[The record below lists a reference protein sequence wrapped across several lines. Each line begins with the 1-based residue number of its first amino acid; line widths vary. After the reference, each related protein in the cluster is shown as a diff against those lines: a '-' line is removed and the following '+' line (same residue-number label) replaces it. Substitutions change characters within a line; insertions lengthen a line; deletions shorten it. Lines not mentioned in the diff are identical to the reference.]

1 MFYDKEDNLIRKSIT
16 LLTYQ
21 SPTLILM
28 KYILF
33 VLFVFSFT
41 LVNAQKTPFTS
52 EDALNVKSFS
62 YSSMTEDGLWVAGTI
77 SSRMDRLNID
87 HFRFRDPNY
96 VPPYTS
102 ELLIIN
108 SQTGEKRM
116 VSPEKSIIEATAFS
130 PNGKKLGYLKF
141 EGGNYRLYV
150 YNLETRQSKL
160 IQLKDKRIISSQNS
174 LLWTKDN
181 RSLILAVRS
190 EGWSAKGDTLYREA
204 TAGPITV
211 YDGNKPLLKWEE
223 IRYHNDLSE
232 IVKVE
237 ESSGSVSELLS
248 EGRYEDFNLSE
259 KGDWLT
265 FEEYDPKKTAYQRK
279 GGTDYS
285 LYALSLENPTERD
298 TLITPS
304 EKRIDISWDESKT
317 QFAFTDSNHIFIQS
331 IDNPKAMKVSFDTIE
346 VFEKDTI
353 DAKFSFLNWRPGGK
367 AVLASSKTGYWLI
380 DIDQQNMQKV
390 YDIPEDSDSA
400 PARRILHW
408 SKDGNSW
415 FMSHSAKD
423 KWERGVVKY
432 NLNSKVFTDLLID
445 SNLYT
450 GWRVSKDGLKFF
462 FNFSDGNLPNDLY
475 VTNASFEDKKRLT
488 DLNPWISTKK
498 LTRTEL
504 IKYRDVDGNELN
516 GVLYYPVDYE
526 AGKKY
531 PLVCELY
538 ETFFDNGYRP
548 SMNMVANAGY
558 FGFRPSVSLE
568 KGYPGEAWIK
578 GVTSGINKLIDRGL
592 VDEDKLGVH
601 GVSYGGYATS
611 LLISQTDR
619 FAAAI
624 NISGKTNIISFLGDS
639 PKIGTRNYA
648 AAEVGQDRIGASLW
662 EAPLKYINTSAVMFA
677 DRIKT
682 PHLLLTGEG
691 DWNVTALNT
700 RELYYALRR
709 LGKDVVWVNYMKAG
723 HGAGYNGREEDFHDQ
738 WKRMT
743 DWYQKYFAKA
753 DE

>member
-1 MFYDKEDNLIRKSIT
+1 
-16 LLTYQ
+16 
-21 SPTLILM
+21 
-28 KYILF
+28 
-33 VLFVFSFT
+33 
-41 LVNAQKTPFTS
+41 
-52 EDALNVKSFS
+52 
-62 YSSMTEDGLWVAGTI
+62 VAGTI
-77 SSRMDRLNID
+77 RSRTDRLNID
-87 HFRFRDPNY
+87 HFRFGDPNY
-96 VPPYTS
+96 IAPYTS
-102 ELLIIN
+102 ELILIN
-108 SQTGEKRM
+108 AQTGEKRSI
-116 VSPEKSIIEATAFS
+116 SPAKSIIEATAFS
-130 PNGKKLGYLKF
+130 PNGENFGYIKYENGDF
-141 EGGNYRLYV
+141 RLFV
-150 YNLETRQSKL
+150 YNLAIGQSK
-160 IQLKDKRIISSQNS
+160 IVQLKDTRSISSRNN

-190 EGWSAKGDTLYREA
+190 QDWSARGDTLYREA
-204 TAGPITV
+204 TDGPITV

-223 IRYHNDLSE
+223 IRQHTALNE
-232 IVKVE
+232 MVKVE
-237 ESSGSVSELLS
+237 VGSGSVSDLLS
-248 EGRYEDFNLSE
+248 ESRYDDFNLTE
-259 KGDWLT
+259 NGETLT
-265 FEEYDPKKTAYQRK
+265 FIEYKPKKTAYQRK

-285 LYALSLENPTERD
+285 LYAVSLENPTEID
-298 TLITPS
+298 TLIVPS
-304 EKRIDISWDESKT
+304 EKRIDVSWDDSKT
-317 QFAFTDSNHIFIQS
+317 QFAFTDSNHIFVHPIGES
-331 IDNPKAMKVSFDTIE
+331 VATKVSLDTSE
-346 VFEKDTI
+346 VFKKDTI
-353 DAKFSFLNWRPGGK
+353 DAAFSFLRWRPDGK
-367 AVLASSKTGYWLI
+367 AVLASSKTAYWLI
-380 DIDQQNMQKV
+380 DIDQNYMQKV
-390 YDIPEDSDSA
+390 YDIPEDPDSI
-400 PARRILHW
+400 PSRSILHW

-415 FMSHSAKD
+415 LMSHSAKD

-432 NLNSKVFTDLLID
+432 DLSSKTFTALIID

-450 GWRVSKDGLKFF
+450 GWQVSKDGSKFF
-462 FNFSDGNLPNDLY
+462 FNFSDGNMPNDFY
-475 VTNASFEDKKRLT
+475 VSNTSFKDIKRLT
-488 DLNPWISTKK
+488 DLNPWITTKK

-526 AGKKY
+526 EGKKY

-538 ETFFDNGYRP
+538 ETFFNNGYRP

-578 GVTSGINKLIDRGL
+578 GVTSGINKLIDKGL

-648 AAEVGQDRIGASLW
+648 AAEVGQDRIGQSLW

-677 DRIKT
+677 DRIET

-691 DWNVTALNT
+691 DWNVPALNT
-700 RELYYALRR
+700 RELYYAMRR

-743 DWYQKYFAKA
+743 NWYKKYFDKV
-753 DE
+753 DEE